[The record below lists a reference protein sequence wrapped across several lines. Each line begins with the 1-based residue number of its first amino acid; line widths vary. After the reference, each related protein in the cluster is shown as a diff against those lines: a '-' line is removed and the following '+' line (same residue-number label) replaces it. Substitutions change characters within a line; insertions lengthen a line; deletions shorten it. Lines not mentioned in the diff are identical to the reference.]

1 LSTAIGCWPE
11 RGNDRNAKEPN
22 VIDVRW
28 MWAFLD
34 TPRADAGRSW
44 TYWSDVTG
52 WPLSAT
58 RGETGEFATLLPAEG
73 DPWVKVQAVAEGA
86 GGIHLDL
93 DVENPRDAAEEA
105 KRLGAVEIGT
115 IGESETVVILRS
127 PTGLVFCLTTWHG
140 DAVQVREGAP
150 DLLDQVC
157 IDLPEQA
164 HDRETEFWE
173 QLTGWPWRPSDVPEF
188 SSLVRPDGMPLRLLF
203 QRLGEHDGPARAHVD
218 LACVDRSATRARH
231 VAAGAEVVAERDF
244 WTVLREPVGRV
255 YCLTDRTPV
264 QAWVQR
270 D

>member
-1 LSTAIGCWPE
+1 MQCCPE
-11 RGNDRNAKEPN
+11 HGTDPNAKEPT

-34 TPRADAGRSW
+34 TPTADARRSW
-44 TYWSDVTG
+44 SYWSEVTG
-52 WPLSAT
+52 WSLSAT
-58 RGETGEFATLLPAEG
+58 RGETGQFATLLPVEG

-93 DVENPRDAAEEA
+93 DVEDVRAAAEEA
-105 KRLGAVEIGT
+105 KRVGAVEIGT
-115 IGESETVVILRS
+115 IGAPETVVILRS
-127 PTGLVFCLTTWHG
+127 PTGLVFCLTTWQG
-140 DAVQVREGAP
+140 EAAQVREGAP

-157 IDLPEQA
+157 IDLSEQA

-173 QLTGWPWRPSDVPEF
+173 QLTGWAWRPSDVPEF
-188 SSLVRPDGMPLRLLF
+188 SSLVRPPDLPLRLLF

-218 LACVDRSATRARH
+218 LACVDRSATQARH